1 MLNKRFFKL
10 EYLFVLFVIL
20 FSLADLIC
28 ANELTGTQIM
38 EKVYGR
44 ENGNDSS
51 AKTTFNIIY
60 STGKEKTRNTKHIW
74 IDLDGK
80 DGFSEKAMFF
90 FLSPPDIKDTAFLSW
105 NYEKHDKDDDQWVYL
120 PALRKTRRIASSS
133 KHDSFFGTEFSYAD
147 LNTREIDE
155 DTHTFLRKELFQD
168 IKCYIIESIPK
179 DKKDA
184 YSKIVSSVDP
194 KRWIFLKVEY
204 YNRKGER
211 LKTQL
216 PKWELIQ
223 DIWTATNLV
232 MENHLNGNKTVV
244 EIKDVQYN
252 TGLKEKLFHERTLKR
267 GVR

>member
-1 MLNKRFFKL
+1 MLIKRFSKL
-10 EYLFVLFVIL
+10 EYLFVLFVFL
-20 FSLADLIC
+20 FALADLTW

-38 EKVYGR
+38 EKVCER

-51 AKTTFNIIY
+51 AKMRFDIIY
-60 STGKEKTRNTKHIW
+60 PGGKVKIRNTKWLW
-74 IDLDGK
+74 IDMDGK
-80 DGFSEKAMFF
+80 GGFSEKAMFF

-105 NYEKHDKDDDQWVYL
+105 NYEKYDKDDDQWVYL
-120 PALRKTRRIASSS
+120 PALRKIRRIASSS

-168 IKCYIIESIPK
+168 IECYIIESIPK

-184 YSKIVSSVDP
+184 YSKIVSRVDTT
-194 KRWIFLKVEY
+194 RWIILKAEY
-204 YNRKGER
+204 YNRKGEH

-216 PKWELIQ
+216 LKWELIQ
-223 DIWTATNLV
+223 DIWTATNLS
-232 MENHLNGNKTVV
+232 MENHLNRNKTIVTT
-244 EIKDVQYN
+244 KDVQYN
-252 TGLKEKLFHERTLKR
+252 TGLKEKLFYERTLKR